1 MLIPSF
7 QRCLLCLACLLLRGC
22 LCYKNDATEIQ
33 YPAQLGKHSV
43 PGANSSASNQAR
55 NGGRH
60 QGGTSAMDR
69 NNHHQVGCRELRSTK
84 YISDGQCTSLSP
96 LKELVCAGECLPLP
110 ILPNWIG
117 GGYGLK
123 YWSRRSSQE
132 WRCVNDKTRTQRIQ
146 LQCAD
151 GTSRIYKVT
160 VVTSCKCKRYT
171 RQHNESSHN
180 YEESSPIKPIH
191 PHQHHQSKS
200 NRDRKRLSKVSKHMS
215 S

>member
-1 MLIPSF
+1 MVLPSLHC
-7 QRCLLCLACLLLRGC
+7 CLLYLLCCLFKSCQSF
-22 LCYKNDATEIQ
+22 KNDATEIL
-33 YPAQLGKHSV
+33 YSHVDKRLV
-43 PGANSSASNQAR
+43 PGANSSAINQAR

-60 QGGTSAMDR
+60 PATPTLDRTS
-69 NNHHQVGCRELRSTK
+69 HHQVGCRELRSTK
-84 YISDGQCTSLSP
+84 YISDGQCTSLRP

-123 YWSRRSSQE
+123 YWSRRSTQE

-151 GTSRIYKVT
+151 GTTRTYKVT

-180 YEESSPIKPIH
+180 YEGVSPLKPSH
-191 PHQHHQSKS
+191 AHQHHHSHS
-200 NRDRKRLSKVSKHMS
+200 NRDKKRLSKISKFIS

>member
-1 MLIPSF
+1 MVVSRLQCCMLYFACIFIESCMSF
-7 QRCLLCLACLLLRGC
+7 
-22 LCYKNDATEIQ
+22 KNDATEILYSHVDKNIQ
-33 YPAQLGKHSV
+33 ES
-43 PGANSSASNQAR
+43 ANSSALNQAR

-60 QGGTSAMDR
+60 TANSAMDR
-69 NNHHQVGCRELRSTK
+69 TNPHQVGCRELRSTK
-84 YISDGQCTSLSP
+84 YISDGQCTSIQP

-146 LQCAD
+146 LQCED
-151 GTSRIYKVT
+151 GTTRTYKVT
-160 VVTSCKCKRYT
+160 VLTSCKCKRYT

-180 YEESSPIKPIH
+180 YEGASPMKPIH
-191 PHQHHQSKS
+191 SLQHHHSHH
-200 NRDRKRLSKVSKHMS
+200 NRDKKRLIKMSKHIPS
-215 S
+215 

>member
-1 MLIPSF
+1 MLISPLHGCFFYLFCILFKSCVSF
-7 QRCLLCLACLLLRGC
+7 
-22 LCYKNDATEIQ
+22 KNDGTEIL
-33 YPAQLGKHSV
+33 YSHVDKHLLHN
-43 PGANSSASNQAR
+43 ANSSSINQAR

-60 QGGTSAMDR
+60 PLNSPMDR
-69 NNHHQVGCRELRSTK
+69 TNHHQVGCRELRSTK
-84 YISDGQCTSLSP
+84 YISDGQCTSLRP

-123 YWSRRSSQE
+123 YWSRRSTQE

-151 GTSRIYKVT
+151 GTTRTYKVT

-171 RQHNESSHN
+171 RQHNESNHN
-180 YEESSPIKPIH
+180 YEGSVKPIH
-191 PHQHHQSKS
+191 PHHHGHHS
-200 NRDRKRLSKVSKHMS
+200 RDKKRLSKISRLIS